1 MKIQNIF
8 TLGACAWLAVSAI
21 VGCSDDQANK
31 PASVAEAVGIA
42 ASNPLGQAVQAAID
56 HPEVQAATV
65 PAVVDCA
72 APAKA
77 VDGVCLHPVLTKV
90 NGRSDDCGN
99 VKGCPETFFAW
110 ENTVNAKFHLFQ

>member
-65 PAVVDCA
+65 PAVVDCT

-90 NGRSDDCGN
+90 NGRRDDCSTQPKCRELVTLWDVTN
-99 VKGCPETFFAW
+99 
-110 ENTVNAKFHLFQ
+110 NTAHPLFK